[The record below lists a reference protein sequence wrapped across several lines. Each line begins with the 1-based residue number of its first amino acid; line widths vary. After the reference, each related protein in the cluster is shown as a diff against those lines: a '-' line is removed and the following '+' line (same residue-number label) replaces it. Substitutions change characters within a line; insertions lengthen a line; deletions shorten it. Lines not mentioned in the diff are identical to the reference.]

1 MKKFTM
7 KSIFA
12 FLATAMLALALV
24 GCGGEKKEAAPA
36 AEAKAEKWVVAIN
49 STFPPF
55 ESVKEGTKDYQGIDI
70 DIAHY
75 IAKKMNKQIEFTDM
89 KFASLV
95 PTLQSGR
102 ADVII
107 SAISPTDERMKVV
120 DFSKPYYFPMKAIL
134 CKKGAGYNTLES
146 LKGQKA
152 GASMGTTF
160 VKELQAVGGIDVVEL
175 DTTPLVVQ
183 DIKNGR
189 LAGGL
194 FDSSQ
199 AAVFVKQNPELEI
212 HVLQGPVLK
221 DDTFAIALPKNSKD
235 TEKVNEILKEMR
247 TNGEL
252 HKILAAHLGEES
264 AKQYE
269 AAIEKLDIAKL

>member
-1 MKKFTM
+1 MKKFMMKAILVIMATTM
-7 KSIFA
+7 LS
-12 FLATAMLALALV
+12 MLLF
-24 GCGGEKKEAAPA
+24 GCGSDTKET
-36 AEAKAEKWVVAIN
+36 AKSDNKWVIAIN

-70 DIAHY
+70 DIANHL
-75 IAKKMNKQIEFTDM
+75 AKKMGKQVEFTDM

-102 ADVII
+102 ANIII
-107 SAISPTDERMKVV
+107 SAISPTDERKQVV
-120 DFSKPYYFPMKAIL
+120 DFSVPYYFPMKAII
-134 CKKGAGYNTLES
+134 CKKGANYTTLDS
-146 LKGQKA
+146 LKGHKA

-160 VKELQAVGGIDVVEL
+160 AKDLKAVDGIEVVEL

-189 LAGGL
+189 LAAGL

-199 AAVFVKQNPELEI
+199 AAVFIKNNSDLEL
-212 HVLQGPVLK
+212 HVIQSPILLA
-221 DDTFAIALPKNSKD
+221 DTFAIALPKGSPDKSKID
-235 TEKVNEILKEMR
+235 ALLKEMR

-252 HKILAAHLGEES
+252 HKILVTHLGED
-264 AKQYE
+264 AANQYE
-269 AAIEKLDIAKL
+269 AAIANLDIARL

>member
-1 MKKFTM
+1 MKKFMMKAILVIMATTM
-7 KSIFA
+7 LS
-12 FLATAMLALALV
+12 MLLF
-24 GCGGEKKEAAPA
+24 GCGSDTKET
-36 AEAKAEKWVVAIN
+36 AKSDNKWVIAIN

-70 DIAHY
+70 DIANHL
-75 IAKKMNKQIEFTDM
+75 AKKMGKQVEFTDM

-102 ADVII
+102 ANIII
-107 SAISPTDERMKVV
+107 SAISPTDERKQVV
-120 DFSKPYYFPMKAIL
+120 DFSVPYYFPMKAII
-134 CKKGAGYNTLES
+134 CKKGANYTTLDS
-146 LKGQKA
+146 LKGHKA

-160 VKELQAVGGIDVVEL
+160 AKDLKAVDGIEVVEL

-189 LAGGL
+189 LAAGL

-199 AAVFVKQNPELEI
+199 AAVFIKNNSDLEL
-212 HVLQGPVLK
+212 HVIQSPVLLA
-221 DDTFAIALPKNSKD
+221 DTFAIALPKGSPDKSKID
-235 TEKVNEILKEMR
+235 ALLKEMR

-252 HKILAAHLGEES
+252 HKILVTHLGED
-264 AKQYE
+264 AANQYE
-269 AAIEKLDIAKL
+269 AAIANLDIAKL

>member
-12 FLATAMLALALV
+12 FLATAMLAMMLV
-24 GCGGEKKEAAPA
+24 GCGGEKKDAAA
-36 AEAKAEKWVVAIN
+36 DADKGDKWVVAIN

-55 ESVKEGTKDYQGIDI
+55 ESVKEGTKDYQGVDI

-75 IAKKMNKQIEFTDM
+75 IAKKMNKKIEFTDM

-107 SAISPTDERMKVV
+107 SAISPTSEREKVV
-120 DFSKPYYFPMKAIL
+120 SFSKPYYFPMKAIL
-134 CKKGAGYNTLES
+134 CKKGAGYDAMDK
-146 LKGQKA
+146 LKGKKA
-152 GASMGTTF
+152 GASMGTTYA
-160 VKELQAVGGIDVVEL
+160 KELKAVGGIEVVEM

-189 LAGGL
+189 LAAGL

-199 AAVFVKQNPELEI
+199 AAVFVKQNPDLEL
-212 HVLQGPVLK
+212 HVLQGTVVK
-221 DDTFAIALPKNSKD
+221 DDTFAIALPKDSKD
-235 TEKVNEILKEMR
+235 VEKINEILKEMR

-252 HKILAAHLGEES
+252 HKILVAHLGEEGT
-264 AKQYE
+264 KEYE
-269 AAIEKLDIAKL
+269 AAIAKLDIAKL

>member
-1 MKKFTM
+1 MKKITL

-12 FLATAMLALALV
+12 FLATAMLAMMLV
-24 GCGGEKKEAAPA
+24 GCGSDKKESADAG
-36 AEAKAEKWVVAIN
+36 KGGDKWVVAIN

-70 DIAHY
+70 DIANY
-75 IAKKMNKQIEFTDM
+75 IAKKMNKKIEFTDM

-102 ADVII
+102 ADIII

-120 DFSKPYYFPMKAIL
+120 DFSKPYYFPMKAII
-134 CKKGAGYNTLES
+134 CKKGANLDS
-146 LKGQKA
+146 LDKLKGQKA

-160 VKELQAVGGIDVVEL
+160 VKELKAVGGIDVVEM
-175 DTTPLVVQ
+175 DTTPLVIQ

-199 AAVFVKQNPELEI
+199 AAVFVKQNPDLEI
-212 HVLQGPVLK
+212 HVLQGPVVK

-235 TEKVNEILKEMR
+235 TEKINEILKEMR

-252 HKILAAHLGEES
+252 HKILVAHLGEEGT
-264 AKQYE
+264 KQYE

>member
-12 FLATAMLALALV
+12 FLATAMLAMMLV
-24 GCGGEKKEAAPA
+24 GCGGEKKE
-36 AEAKAEKWVVAIN
+36 EAKADADKGEKWIVAIN

-75 IAKKMNKQIEFTDM
+75 LAKKMNKQVEFTDM

-102 ADVII
+102 ANIII
-107 SAISPTDERMKVV
+107 SAISPTEERMKVV
-120 DFSKPYYFPMKAIL
+120 DFTKPYYFPMKAII
-134 CKKGAGYNTLES
+134 CKKGAGFDTMDK

-160 VKELQAVGGIDVVEL
+160 VKDLKAVPGIDVVEL
-175 DTTPLVVQ
+175 DTTPLVIQ

-199 AAVFVKQNPELEI
+199 AAVFVKQNPELELHI
-212 HVLQGPVLK
+212 VEAPVLMG
-221 DDTFAIALPKNSKD
+221 DTFAIALPKGSKD
-235 TEKVNEILKEMR
+235 TEKLNALLKEMR

-252 HKILAAHLGEES
+252 HKILVEHLGED
-264 AKQYE
+264 ATKQYE
-269 AAIEKLDIAKL
+269 AATEKLDIAKL

>member
-1 MKKFTM
+1 MKKFMMKAILVIMATTM
-7 KSIFA
+7 LS
-12 FLATAMLALALV
+12 MLLF
-24 GCGGEKKEAAPA
+24 GCGSDTKET
-36 AEAKAEKWVVAIN
+36 AKSDNKWVIAIN

-70 DIAHY
+70 DIANHL
-75 IAKKMNKQIEFTDM
+75 AKKMGKQVEFTDM

-102 ADVII
+102 ANIII
-107 SAISPTDERMKVV
+107 SAISPTDERKQVV
-120 DFSKPYYFPMKAIL
+120 DFSVPYYFPMKAII
-134 CKKGAGYNTLES
+134 CKKGANYTTLDS
-146 LKGQKA
+146 LKGHKA

-160 VKELQAVGGIDVVEL
+160 AKDLKAVDGIEVVEL

-189 LAGGL
+189 LAAGL

-199 AAVFVKQNPELEI
+199 AAVFIKNNSDLEL
-212 HVLQGPVLK
+212 HVIQSPVLLA
-221 DDTFAIALPKNSKD
+221 DTFAIALPKGSSDKSKID
-235 TEKVNEILKEMR
+235 ALLKEMR

-252 HKILAAHLGEES
+252 HKILVTHLGED
-264 AKQYE
+264 AANQYE
-269 AAIEKLDIAKL
+269 AAIANLDIARL

>member
-1 MKKFTM
+1 MATTM
-7 KSIFA
+7 LS
-12 FLATAMLALALV
+12 MLLF
-24 GCGGEKKEAAPA
+24 GCGSDTKET
-36 AEAKAEKWVVAIN
+36 AKSDNKWVIAIN

-70 DIAHY
+70 DIANHL
-75 IAKKMNKQIEFTDM
+75 AKKMGKQVEFTDM

-102 ADVII
+102 ANIII
-107 SAISPTDERMKVV
+107 SAISPTDERKQVV
-120 DFSKPYYFPMKAIL
+120 DFSVPYYFPMKAII
-134 CKKGAGYNTLES
+134 CKKGANYTTLDS
-146 LKGQKA
+146 LKGHKA

-160 VKELQAVGGIDVVEL
+160 AKDLKAVDGIEVVEL

-189 LAGGL
+189 LAAGL

-199 AAVFVKQNPELEI
+199 AAVFIKNNSDLEL
-212 HVLQGPVLK
+212 HVIQSPILLA
-221 DDTFAIALPKNSKD
+221 DTFAIALPKGSPDKSKID
-235 TEKVNEILKEMR
+235 ALLKEMR

-252 HKILAAHLGEES
+252 HKILVTHLGED
-264 AKQYE
+264 AANQYE
-269 AAIEKLDIAKL
+269 AAIANLDIARL

>member
-1 MKKFTM
+1 MKKFMMKAILVIMATTM
-7 KSIFA
+7 LS
-12 FLATAMLALALV
+12 MLLF
-24 GCGGEKKEAAPA
+24 GCGSDTKET
-36 AEAKAEKWVVAIN
+36 AKSDNKWVIAIN

-70 DIAHY
+70 DIANHL
-75 IAKKMNKQIEFTDM
+75 AKKMGKQVEFTDM

-102 ADVII
+102 ANIII
-107 SAISPTDERMKVV
+107 SAISPTDERKQVV
-120 DFSKPYYFPMKAIL
+120 DFSVPYYFPMKAII
-134 CKKGAGYNTLES
+134 CKKGANYTTLDS
-146 LKGQKA
+146 LKGHKA

-160 VKELQAVGGIDVVEL
+160 AKDLKAVDGIEVVEL

-189 LAGGL
+189 LAAGL

-199 AAVFVKQNPELEI
+199 AAVFIKNNSDLEL
-212 HVLQGPVLK
+212 HVIQSPVLLA
-221 DDTFAIALPKNSKD
+221 DTFAIALPKGSPDKSKID
-235 TEKVNEILKEMR
+235 ALLKEMR

-252 HKILAAHLGEES
+252 HKILVTHLGED
-264 AKQYE
+264 AANQYE
-269 AAIEKLDIAKL
+269 AAIANLDIARL